1 MASSLD
7 MPVIDLDEAV
17 DVIHAFILAID
28 TN

>member
-17 DVIHAFILAID
+17 DVIHALIRAID
-28 TN
+28 VS